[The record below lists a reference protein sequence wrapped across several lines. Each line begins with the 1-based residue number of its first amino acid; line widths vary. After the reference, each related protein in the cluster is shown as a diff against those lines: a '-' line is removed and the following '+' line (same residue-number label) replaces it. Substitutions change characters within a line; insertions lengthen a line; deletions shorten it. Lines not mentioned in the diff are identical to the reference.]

1 MCELGQSSPLVRY
14 SRQNLWAEA
23 ATAHVL
29 LGGPRLNVLRQK
41 WVFYYPIEKIRSSAD
56 IDASHFTTACEA
68 SIWPHTYKNGILPPG
83 LVRAPVE
90 AVAVRG
96 EVPRDTG
103 AERDLPRPS
112 YPIPSL
118 TMHSHD
124 RIVNDAHARMLIVRF
139 AHPPPAQRR
148 ALLYPICKTIYF
160 FGSFLMKT
168 KVPRVPKFALF
179 WGDVRPI
186 APAFQCKK
194 MHFLNLYT
202 FVGISI

>member
-1 MCELGQSSPLVRY
+1 MPACDTSNMASVFTLIYAHEVRTGAKFAP
-14 SRQNLWAEA
+14 SFAIRGKTCGPKGRRPTFCWGPK
-23 ATAHVL
+23 VL
-29 LGGPRLNVLRQK
+29 PFGEMLISYFFGSYHR
-41 WVFYYPIEKIRSSAD
+41 EKIRSSAD

-118 TMHSHD
+118 TMH
-124 RIVNDAHARMLIVRF
+124 AHELA
-139 AHPPPAQRR
+139 
-148 ALLYPICKTIYF
+148 C
-160 FGSFLMKT
+160 SS
-168 KVPRVPKFALF
+168 FAL
-179 WGDVRPI
+179 
-186 APAFQCKK
+186 PAHHPRSVARCFTPYVKLFIFLV
-194 MHFLNLYT
+194 HF
-202 FVGISI
+202 

>member
-1 MCELGQSSPLVRY
+1 MPACDTSNMASVFTLIYAHDVRTGAKFAPRSLFAAKLVGR
-14 SRQNLWAEA
+14 SGDGPRFA
-23 ATAHVL
+23 
-29 LGGPRLNVLRQK
+29 GGPKVLP
-41 WVFYYPIEKIRSSAD
+41 FGEMLIYYFFGSYHREKIRSSAD

-118 TMHSHD
+118 TMHVHD
-124 RIVNDAHARMLIVRF
+124 RIVNDAHDRMLIVRF
-139 AHPPPAQRR
+139 AHPPPARRR
-148 ALLYPICKTIYF
+148 ALVIFCISYPICK
-160 FGSFLMKT
+160 MK
-168 KVPRVPKFALF
+168 
-179 WGDVRPI
+179 
-186 APAFQCKK
+186 KK
-194 MHFLNLYT
+194 
-202 FVGISI
+202 IE

>member
-41 WVFYYPIEKIRSSAD
+41 WVFYYPIEKLMSSAD

-118 TMHSHD
+118 TMH
-124 RIVNDAHARMLIVRF
+124 AHELACL
-139 AHPPPAQRR
+139 
-148 ALLYPICKTIYF
+148 
-160 FGSFLMKT
+160 S
-168 KVPRVPKFALF
+168 FAL
-179 WGDVRPI
+179 
-186 APAFQCKK
+186 PAHHPRSVARCFTPYVKLFIFLV
-194 MHFLNLYT
+194 HF
-202 FVGISI
+202 